1 MRGGARPGSGRKSSG
16 PTRVTFT
23 VRVKPETKEIL
34 MRMKDKGVCIGVEID
49 RLAQEWVN
57 GQ

>member
-34 MRMKDKGVCIGVEID
+34 MRMKDKGIGIGAEID
-49 RLAQEWVN
+49 KLAQEWESR
-57 GQ
+57 Q